1 LNRGL
6 KIILIGVG
14 ILVICDYV
22 LEFYLGIAVT
32 RGLAGYLGFI
42 GLFAY
47 IIYLIVRWIRGGFHS
62 SDIIGIGMDA
72 GGSGGG
78 HGGGGDGGG
87 SGG

>member
-1 LNRGL
+1 LNRWL

-22 LEFYLGIAVT
+22 LEFYLGIA

-47 IIYLIVRWIRGGFHS
+47 IIYLIVRWIRGGVSS
-62 SDIIGIGMDA
+62 SDIIGIGTDGS
-72 GGSGGG
+72 GGGGG
-78 HGGGGDGGG
+78 HGGGDSGGG
-87 SGG
+87 S